1 MNRAGAHGFNLKE
14 LMTYDIR
21 LHGKWIILPEFFMA
35 SAVGALL
42 AIVYIFYPGIS
53 SLYRLQ
59 AIFWLGLAFNCLTVL
74 LTSVDLVKHGVAKEK
89 GMILTSAEH
98 ARLRRYAALIMV
110 FLIVPFATALQEL
123 YQVLGE

>member
-14 LMTYDIR
+14 LMTYDIH

-42 AIVYIFYPGIS
+42 ATVYIFYPGIS
-53 SLYRLQ
+53 SPYRLQ
-59 AIFWLGLAFNCLTVL
+59 AIFWLAFNCLTVL

-110 FLIVPFATALQEL
+110 FMIVPFATALLEL